1 MTLLSL
7 EGVSVTLE
15 KKTILSGISFTLEE
29 GGFYMI
35 AGPNGAG
42 KTTIVQAIAGS
53 VPYDGKILYRARDV
67 RTFRPDA
74 LARHIGILAQTN
86 PSGFAFTVSEV
97 VRLGRYAY
105 GKGLFHTANRT
116 EDAEAVRLA
125 LELTGMEGLQHRK
138 VNTLS
143 GGEVQR
149 MFLAQLFAQNPEV
162 MVLDEPANH
171 LDPVFQQ
178 QVFSLVDAWRRETGR
193 AVLSVVHDLSIA
205 KAYGTDA
212 LLLNNG
218 QIVAKGRTAD
228 VFTPE
233 NLQKTY
239 DMDVAGWMRRML
251 SQWT

>member
-7 EGVSVTLE
+7 EGVSVTHE

-42 KTTIVQAIAGS
+42 KTTIVRAIAGS

-86 PSGFAFTVSEV
+86 PSGFAFT
-97 VRLGRYAY
+97 AD
-105 GKGLFHTANRT
+105 RT